1 MKSDSNL
8 ALNLENLEEV
18 THAFAKKYIAPYT
31 KEVDSLGKFP
41 KEAYDAMRRLKYLGL
56 FVPKE
61 YGGLGGGM
69 SDYIKI
75 CYIFAQYCPTSALC
89 YTMHSGG
96 TLAIAKFGT
105 DSMKAEMLPQIAEG
119 KIVIALAYR
128 ESGSHFGIDMTETP
142 SVRNGENGVI
152 LSGRK
157 SFVTSSNYADFFL
170 TYTNSFDVKGAR
182 NNWLVPSISSGLKI
196 ESSVWDGLGMRGNNS
211 APIIYNDVWVPT
223 SYRIGG
229 DGEGGMQTDFTMIYG
244 ILGFAGV
251 YSGLGRAA
259 FECILS
265 HCKNRKYDD
274 GSSIADVELV
284 RMELADIYTKVA
296 SQYALTFNAVNAYEN
311 NLVDALRLAFAA
323 RLNATQNVLEI
334 CALSMKLGGGIAYSK
349 HLPLERYLR
358 DSYASLAMSPT
369 PDILKKWLGEDLV
382 K

>member
-1 MKSDSNL
+1 MPDSNL
-8 ALNLENLEEV
+8 VLNLENLESV
-18 THAFAKKYIAPYT
+18 THAFARKYIAPFT
-31 KEVDSLGKFP
+31 KEVDSKGEFP
-41 KEAYDAMRRLKYLGL
+41 REAYDAMRRLKFLAL

-69 SDYIKI
+69 RDYVTI
-75 CYIFAQYCPTSALC
+75 CYIFAQYCPTTALC

-105 DSMKAEMLPQIAEG
+105 DSMKAELLPKIANGE
-119 KIVIALAYR
+119 IVIALAYR
-128 ESGSHFGIDMTETP
+128 ESGSHFGIDMTEKP
-142 SVRNGENGVI
+142 ESKNGVPGVI

-170 TYTNSFDVKGAR
+170 TYTNSHDVKGGR
-182 NNWLVPSISSGLKI
+182 NNWLVSAKTPGLSV
-196 ESSVWDGLGMRGNNS
+196 ESSTWDGLGMRGNNS
-211 APIIYNDVWVPT
+211 APIVYNDVWVD
-223 SYRIGG
+223 SRYRIGS
-229 DGEGGMQTDFTMIYG
+229 DGEGGTQTDFTMIYG

-284 RMELADIYTKVA
+284 RLELADIYTKVA
-296 SQYALTFNAVNAYEN
+296 SQHALTFNAVDAYERSDVN
-311 NLVDALRLAFAA
+311 ALRLAFAA

-334 CALSMKLGGGIAYSK
+334 CGLSMKLGGGIAYSK

-369 PDILKKWLGEDLV
+369 PDILKKWLGEDIV